1 MIPFQIKPW
10 EYEDWMKNSNEK
22 VSVGAFRDAQN
33 RAYPIDEIDDR
44 WESMA
49 FDDNRCQLIDWYW

>member
-1 MIPFQIKPW
+1 MCHVNRYVF
-10 EYEDWMKNSNEK
+10 K
-22 VSVGAFRDAQN
+22 VSTRFQVV

-49 FDDNRCQLIDWYW
+49 FDDNRCQLID